1 MSAAEKGP
9 QRTCV
14 ACRQAKS
21 QDQLV
26 RYVVA
31 PDGALTV
38 DYRHR
43 LPGRGAYTCISLD
56 CLRTATEKKQFQR
69 SFRGRCEQVDFEAL
83 AEQLK
88 SAIEQKIVNLLGIG
102 RKSGQ
107 VTSGT
112 NAIMLALRHN
122 DDVALVIVTEDIS
135 PAIAEKLQG
144 LAARQKV
151 DCSQL
156 LGKDLLGQI
165 LGKGERSA
173 VAVKKGALADAIL
186 IELQRYKQLVREN

>member
-1 MSAAEKGP
+1 LTVVEKGP
-9 QRTCV
+9 QRTCI
-14 ACRQAKS
+14 ACRQAKA

-31 PDGALTV
+31 PDGALMV

-43 LPGRGAYTCISLD
+43 LPGRGAYTCISFD
-56 CLRTATEKKQFQR
+56 CLQVAVGKKQFQR
-69 SFRGRCEQVDFEAL
+69 SFRGRCQPVDFNTL
-83 AEQLK
+83 ADQLK
-88 SAIEQKIVNLLGIG
+88 SAVEQKIVNLLGMG

-107 VTSGT
+107 VKSGT
-112 NAIMLALRHN
+112 NAIIQALRNNDDLAL
-122 DDVALVIVTEDIS
+122 VVVTEDIS

-151 DCSQL
+151 DCCQL

-173 VAVKKGALADAIL
+173 VAMQKGALADAIL